1 MLTRRVACC
10 ALAFL
15 FMASPVQAEDYG
27 SYFDSSWRAVTA
39 SRLGR
44 ETLLSDPNYPC
55 HVKAYGWKLMGTERR
70 RSKDAP
76 WYSLGDVYQKWGY
89 KVVVQPNPTD
99 SNVKVD
105 SLELRLKSDD
115 GFLLDATVY
124 STAFRPEAVIRAGKT
139 NVLQGTSSFNLS
151 SRSGEG
157 SPSDIDL
164 SVSCKR
170 IIPGK

>member
-1 MLTRRVACC
+1 MQIGIPAEILAGETRVAATPETVKKFA
-10 ALAFL
+10 AL
-15 FMASPVQAEDYG
+15 
-27 SYFDSSWRAVTA
+27 
-39 SRLGR
+39 
-44 ETLLSDPNYPC
+44 
-55 HVKAYGWKLMGTERR
+55 
-70 RSKDAP
+70 
-76 WYSLGDVYQKWGY
+76 GY